1 MVAKPV
7 VVSKV
12 FPSVPVRVA
21 TRASVVMAVLCPPAP
36 PVPVMVA
43 GSMVVTVARAE
54 VNGASAEP
62 VVPADART
70 PAQYETPK
78 AMTEPASALEQC
90 WLAQSRTP

>member
-12 FPSVPVRVA
+12 LPSVPVRVA
-21 TRASVVMAVLCPPAP
+21 TRGEVVMAVLCPPEP

-43 GSMVVTVARAE
+43 RSTVVTVARAE
-54 VNGASAEP
+54 VKGARAEP

-78 AMTEPASALEQC
+78 AMTEPASALEQAS
-90 WLAQSRTP
+90 LAQSRTP